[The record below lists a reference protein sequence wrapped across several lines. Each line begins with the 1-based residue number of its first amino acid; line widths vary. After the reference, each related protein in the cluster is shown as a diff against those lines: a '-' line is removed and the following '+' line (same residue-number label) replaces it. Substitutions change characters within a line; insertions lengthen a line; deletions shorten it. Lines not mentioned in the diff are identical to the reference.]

1 MSAASYWRART
12 TEALAQEVW
21 QWAEDTFPDRT
32 DASMFLKMYS
42 ELAELI
48 ESDGDPHELADLF
61 IMLMDYAVRK
71 KIDIA
76 TVVREKLEINRN
88 RTWKI
93 LPNGTMK
100 HEDQNG

>member
-1 MSAASYWRART
+1 MSAAVYWQRRT
-12 TEALAQEVW
+12 TDALAQEVW
-21 QWAEDTFPDRT
+21 QWAEATFPNRT
-32 DASMFLKMYS
+32 DSSMFLKMYG

-76 TVVREKLEINRN
+76 AAVIEKLEINRQ

-93 LPNGTMK
+93 MPNGTMQ
-100 HEDQNG
+100 HNED

>member
-1 MSAASYWRART
+1 MSAAVYWSRRT

-21 QWAEDTFPDRT
+21 QWAEDTFPHRT
-32 DASMFLKMYS
+32 DASMFLKMYG

-48 ESDGDPHELADLF
+48 ESDGDPDELADLF

-71 KIDIA
+71 KINITDA
-76 TVVREKLEINRN
+76 VRRKLEVNRQ

-93 LPNGTMK
+93 LPNGTMQ